1 MVQNT
6 SCKIL
11 HESWVYRVI
20 YVKLYRIF
28 LCNYASICR
37 WYDGIISCTH
47 RCEIQNLSVV
57 SHSQDF
63 PEAPPLPAAQHW
75 PWHFQP
81 KPQPIL
87 PYPSV
92 RHSLKALPKV
102 ATPEERKPFESGQ
115 WRYTSDHIRFIQFLP
130 QNSNAIFSRPVTA
143 VTKFI
148 RPIETTTRIGRKNT
162 TKKGC
167 SRWAAAAQV
176 VGFIKECQR
185 HSFLEIY
192 ARAQIT
198 SI

>member
-1 MVQNT
+1 MVWWHHLVHTQVRNP
-6 SCKIL
+6 
-11 HESWVYRVI
+11 ESQ
-20 YVKLYRIF
+20 
-28 LCNYASICR
+28 C
-37 WYDGIISCTH
+37 G
-47 RCEIQNLSVV
+47 Q
-57 SHSQDF
+57 
-63 PEAPPLPAAQHW
+63 
-75 PWHFQP
+75 
-81 KPQPIL
+81 PQPRFSGGSSSACCAALAMAFSTKASAHFAIPICKAQVESVAKIIL
-87 PYPSV
+87 S
-92 RHSLKALPKV
+92 V
-102 ATPEERKPFESGQ
+102 ATPEEQKPFESGQ

-176 VGFIKECQR
+176 VGFKECQR